1 MPTAE
6 EPKQNVR
13 GISVGIFYVLNY
25 LMESRKEMTIPVS
38 NDIIPVS
45 YTHLDVYKRQP

>member
-38 NDIIPVS
+38 NDII
-45 YTHLDVYKRQP
+45 LYKESDKERNTRG